1 MKMKWIIRILIVAVL
16 LAVVIIALNLA
27 PNFEKDKYAN
37 ETNLIINNN
46 NVTAK
51 LKQKV
56 YVNDRGTIYISIED
70 TRKFF

>member
-1 MKMKWIIRILIVAVL
+1 MKMKWVIRILIIVVL

-70 TRKFF
+70 TRKLF

>member
-1 MKMKWIIRILIVAVL
+1 MKMKWVIRILIIAVL

-70 TRKFF
+70 TRKLF

>member
-1 MKMKWIIRILIVAVL
+1 MKMKWVIRILIIVVL

-27 PNFEKDKYAN
+27 PNFEKDKYAG

-70 TRKFF
+70 TRKLF